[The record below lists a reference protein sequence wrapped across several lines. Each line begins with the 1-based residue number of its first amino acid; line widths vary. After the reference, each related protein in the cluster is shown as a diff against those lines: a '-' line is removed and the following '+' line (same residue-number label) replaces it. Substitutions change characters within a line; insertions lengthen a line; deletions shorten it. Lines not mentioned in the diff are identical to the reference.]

1 MEGREPMKP
10 RIENRREG
18 FSLQAHFLSPV
29 FDLFE
34 DLPALIRHLF
44 VTLNPY
50 YNLHLTDIKLESAG
64 GSLGE
69 AHLRLSWPSLAE
81 ARLFLD
87 RVEVSSDY
95 LQFLRFQERDLVADV
110 VGAVGTYVQETGVRA
125 YSVTQHV
132 HGSLAGETRSKFLSQ
147 FVGRVPQ
154 GFGPLLGPGVVFYFG
169 TEAEKLATSVT
180 IDFSRIVDGGI
191 FVQSVVLY
199 DASQVEL
206 ADLQGI
212 SRQQF
217 KFLLDRI
224 GLEE

>member
-1 MEGREPMKP
+1 MEGSGPMKP
-10 RIENRREG
+10 RLENRQER
-18 FSLQAHFLSPV
+18 FSLQAHFVSPV
-29 FDLFE
+29 FDLFK
-34 DLPALIRHLF
+34 DLPGPIRHLF
-44 VTLNPY
+44 VTLNPH

-69 AHLRLSWPSLAE
+69 VHLRLSWPSLAE

-110 VGAVGTYVQETGVRA
+110 VSAVSTYVQGTGFRA

-154 GFGPLLGPGVVFYFG
+154 GLGPLLGPGVVLYFG
-169 TEAEKLATSVT
+169 TEGEKLATSVT
-180 IDFSRIVDGGI
+180 IDFSRVVEGGI

-199 DASQVEL
+199 DASKIEL
-206 ADLQGI
+206 ADLQSI
-212 SRQQF
+212 SRQHF
-217 KFLLDRI
+217 ISLLDRI
-224 GLEE
+224 GLE